1 KLSED
6 ERYRL
11 AGDKF
16 SLDPEEFRRA
26 IRDSIRPDDT
36 FTSFIRDLQAAAQ
49 GALHIFAMSNI
60 SGPDYEV
67 ARPRPEEWGI
77 FERVFTS
84 AAVGMGKPELCF
96 FKFVLDQIKVE
107 QA

>member
-1 KLSED
+1 ET
-6 ERYRL
+6 YRL

-26 IRDSIRPDDT
+26 IRDSIRPDDA
-36 FTSFIRDLQAAAQ
+36 FIRFIRDLQAEAQ
-49 GALHIFAMSNI
+49 GALRIFAMSNI
-60 SGPDYEV
+60 FCTRLRG
-67 ARPRPEEWGI
+67 RPREWGI

-84 AAVGMGKPELCF
+84 AAVGMRKPERCF
-96 FKFVLDQIKVE
+96 FTFVLDQIKVE